1 MENNTQQQ
9 DNANQQLVISYLA
22 LRRGV
27 GILGVCLPI
36 VMVIGTFFVKDCKTI
51 QPSISDFYYTRMGN
65 FFVGC
70 LCAVGLFLF
79 SYKGYD
85 RKDKIASKLAS
96 IFAICI
102 AFFPTGGP
110 EASSG
115 CNYLHRN
122 SDSWVSTVHDITA
135 ASFFSILA
143 YFCLFLFT
151 IRSPNPTPEKLMR
164 NKIYRICGYTIIG
177 CILFLIVY
185 FNVKPLQ
192 RTIRWYKPVFILETI
207 ALWAFGVSWLT
218 KGEGILKDK

>member
-1 MENNTQQQ
+1 MENKNSPA
-9 DNANQQLVISYLA
+9 DNINQQLVISYLA

-36 VMVIGTFFVKDCKTI
+36 VLVIGTFFVKDCNTI

-70 LCAVGLFLF
+70 LCSVGLFLF
-79 SYKGYD
+79 SYKGYE

-96 IFAICI
+96 VFAICI

-110 EASSG
+110 DASSS
-115 CNYLHRN
+115 CNFLHRN
-122 SDSWVSTVHDITA
+122 SNSSMSTIHDISA
-135 ASFFSILA
+135 ASFFAILA

-151 IRSPNPTPEKLMR
+151 IKSPNPTPEKLMR
-164 NKIYRICGYTIIG
+164 NKIYRVCGYTIVG
-177 CILFLIVY
+177 CILFLLVY

-192 RTIRWYKPVFILETI
+192 RALLGYKPVFVMETI
-207 ALWAFGVSWLT
+207 ALWAFGLSWLT